1 MKLQLLQQY
10 LMPKLTFP
18 FSTAKLSIAKLEKL
32 DCKIRK
38 FVRVSLGL
46 PPSACNAMIHSA
58 TNKLGLA
65 IRPLSDEFRR
75 LQSTNCLKTIA
86 DREPSVRALAALAYK
101 CELEDI
107 IAQCPEAYI
116 ATRCK
121 ISFDTRGFVS
131 PVDWVELCEAAKL
144 QHPVRFRNK
153 SGAWTITH
161 TLMCDMGLEW
171 RGRIDSTPKTGIKR
185 KDIYKKIGEFQR
197 ECWFKRWK
205 QLELQGEGAR
215 RISSHD
221 LGGALSESAVWLRR
235 PWLLTS
241 RQYSWAI
248 KAHTNLLPVR
258 WNLHQ
263 WGLAEN
269 KTCQW
274 CKSATETTLHALN
287 ACDQRL
293 RKGLYN
299 KRHNDI
305 LDILYEASW
314 EKATGKPKSSVTKD
328 STLSPELTVSALRP
342 DLTTYD
348 YAEKICRIVDVKCPY
363 PGRQLQRTHTRNF
376 GKYGRFIHPARRK
389 HWEMTVNTYV
399 VSSTGI
405 VYGATAKSLDKLG
418 FNKRESKKILEQT
431 VIAGIKGCYKSIS
444 PTLITTTANHTETQ
458 TG

>member
-1 MKLQLLQQY
+1 
-10 LMPKLTFP
+10 
-18 FSTAKLSIAKLEKL
+18 
-32 DCKIRK
+32 
-38 FVRVSLGL
+38 
-46 PPSACNAMIHSA
+46 
-58 TNKLGLA
+58 
-65 IRPLSDEFRR
+65 
-75 LQSTNCLKTIA
+75 
-86 DREPSVRALAALAYK
+86 
-101 CELEDI
+101 
-107 IAQCPEAYI
+107 
-116 ATRCK
+116 
-121 ISFDTRGFVS
+121 
-131 PVDWVELCEAAKL
+131 
-144 QHPVRFRNK
+144 
-153 SGAWTITH
+153 
-161 TLMCDMGLEW
+161 
-171 RGRIDSTPKTGIKR
+171 
-185 KDIYKKIGEFQR
+185 
-197 ECWFKRWK
+197 
-205 QLELQGEGAR
+205 
-215 RISSHD
+215 
-221 LGGALSESAVWLRR
+221 
-235 PWLLTS
+235 LLTS

-348 YAEKICRIVDVKCPY
+348 YAKKICRIVDVKCPY